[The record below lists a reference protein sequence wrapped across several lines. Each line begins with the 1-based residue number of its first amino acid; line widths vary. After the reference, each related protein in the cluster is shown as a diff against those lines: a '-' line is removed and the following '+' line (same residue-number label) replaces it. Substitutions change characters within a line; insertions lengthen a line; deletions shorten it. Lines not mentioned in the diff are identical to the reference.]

1 MSNLSE
7 RVTVDEANG
16 GSNDPRSD
24 RFPSGRLGTED
35 PLGNDQYGP
44 THENPVT
51 DVTDA
56 NQTGATPDPQM
67 DVQTCNEG
75 QQTPKQQ
82 VTLDQIERDCADTQT
97 EIAVNKKGR
106 EEHTDGTLLGK
117 KGEFTQGQ
125 KEEGI
130 NCPPEARQL
139 YFKIPSTP
147 TTTSIGPENKMG
159 FTKGVTETK
168 TRGYSANSPQ
178 PQQEKGS
185 DWKVY
190 SKGKGCR
197 KKWTPTNSQQIS
209 SNPDSKDLD
218 PQSTARCLKQSTSTS
233 NNNLLHEVINQWEME
248 KDLGMTCDGEEPNII
263 GKIKSMELRDREE
276 EHCWE
281 TIILHHEYP
290 VLQHQRAGERGE
302 VVCN

>member
-1 MSNLSE
+1 MSQMPTKQGPHQTH
-7 RVTVDEANG
+7 RRMFRHATR
-16 GSNDPRSD
+16 GSKHQNSKLRWTKSKGIAQIPKLKSQSTR
-24 RFPSGRLGTED
+24 RGE
-35 PLGNDQYGP
+35 
-44 THENPVT
+44 EN
-51 DVTDA
+51 
-56 NQTGATPDPQM
+56 
-67 DVQTCNEG
+67 
-75 QQTPKQQ
+75 
-82 VTLDQIERDCADTQT
+82 
-97 EIAVNKKGR
+97 
-106 EEHTDGTLLGK
+106 TDGTLLGK

-190 SKGKGCR
+190 SRGKGCR

-218 PQSTARCLKQSTSTS
+218 PQSTTRCLKQSTSTS
-233 NNNLLHEVINQWEME
+233 NNNLLHEVINQWEMA

-276 EHCWE
+276 AALLGNKN
-281 TIILHHEYP
+281 TP
-290 VLQHQRAGERGE
+290 P
-302 VVCN
+302 